1 MRRFFVKEIDP
12 ATDEVIIKGREAHH
26 IGSVLRMGR
35 GDRLHLMDGE
45 GHHFLAVILEAGKRG
60 VRTRIESRI
69 SPPQPCSIKT
79 IICQALLKGGHFEY
93 VIQKTSELGVSA
105 VIPFFSDRT
114 VVRLDRKGLESR
126 MKRWTEIARESA
138 KQSGRDFPM
147 TIEPPV
153 DFTELVS
160 RWGRAACI
168 RLLLWEDEDRCDL
181 KGFLRT
187 LEPMNMIT
195 ALVGPE
201 GGFTGAEVKWAGEAG
216 FSIVSLGDRI
226 LRADTAAVALAAI
239 LQYEAGCLS
248 RGGMH
253 SGGSDHFNKNI

>member
-1 MRRFFVKEIDP
+1 MRRFFVEEIDCE
-12 ATDEVIIKGREAHH
+12 TDEVVIRGREARH
-26 IGSVLRMGR
+26 ISSVLRMGR
-35 GDRLHLMDGE
+35 GDRLRLMDGE

-60 VRTRIESRI
+60 VRARIESRI
-69 SPPQPCSIKT
+69 SPLQPSSVKT
-79 IICQALLKGGHFEY
+79 IICQALLKGDHFEY

-114 VVRLDRKGLESR
+114 VVRLNQKGLESR
-126 MKRWTEIARESA
+126 MKRWAEIARESA

-147 TIEPPV
+147 PIEPPV
-153 DFTELVS
+153 DFTELVP
-160 RWGRAACI
+160 RWSGSPCA
-168 RLLLWEDEDRCDL
+168 RLLLWEDEERCDL
-181 KGFLRT
+181 KGFLRA
-187 LEPMNMIT
+187 LEPVKMIT

-201 GGFTGAEVKWAGEAG
+201 GGFTGAEVQLAGEAG

-248 RGGMH
+248 RGGMN
-253 SGGSDHFNKNI
+253 SGGSDHFNKKS